1 MKKLAL
7 GIFLLLLPAACGLSA
22 YADDLEHDF
31 KIATYVGNTIT
42 PNGTS
47 TSNTG
52 SINIRPYFSYNNSW
66 GFYSSLYLILDNT
79 EGTDTITT
87 KKATK
92 VVAHKKIENITFD
105 VGYDY
110 SFNNGLSVG
119 VEYTYSKYSNTSQNA
134 GSNPHTMAINTS
146 WENDAI
152 TPSLSYMCEF
162 GKTKKPDYT
171 VSFDLTKV
179 FIFPHIFTSED
190 MIIIPLT
197 LGSFAGTTNY
207 DNRIATANSEA
218 NDPGFKFTSAY
229 GLISAKYRIK
239 WFGFGL
245 STFLIY
251 NLDPASAS
259 TFVGPLYN
267 ASVAA
272 YF

>member
-1 MKKLAL
+1 MKKLAF
-7 GIFLLLLPAACGLSA
+7 GIFLLSLCNISI
-22 YADDLEHDF
+22 YSKDLDNDF

-42 PNGTS
+42 QNGTA

-52 SINIRPYFSYNNSW
+52 SVNIRPYFSYNNSW

-79 EGTDTITT
+79 EGKDTITT

-92 VVAHKKIENITFD
+92 VVSHKKIENITFD
-105 VGYDY
+105 IGYDY

-119 VEYTYSKYSNTSQNA
+119 GEYTYSKYSNTSQNA
-134 GSNPHTMAINTS
+134 GSNPHTVALNTS
-146 WENDAI
+146 WDNDAVI
-152 TPSLSYMCEF
+152 PSLSYMCEF

-171 VSFDLTKV
+171 ISFDLTKV
-179 FIFPHIFTSED
+179 FIIPHIFTPED

-197 LGSFAGTTNY
+197 LGCFAGTTNY
-207 DNRIATANSEA
+207 DNRIATTNSES

-251 NLDPASAS
+251 NLDPASSS